1 MIRLLIPLLI
11 VLALMAYIG
20 WHLWQMLPLSQ
31 GWRATV
37 IAVCIGMVFL
47 MVASIFGRNHLSETL
62 IGSIYYISTAWLFI
76 LLYMV
81 LAFVVIDVVR
91 AVVPAVRPW
100 FVHHWGGVIGVAV
113 VLLLVFAYGNWRYH
127 HKVRTE
133 LTVETGKPLLRDY
146 RLVALSDLHLGY
158 TIGRKELA
166 RWVDLINKEKP
177 DAVVIA
183 GDIIDN
189 SVRPVLRQAMQ
200 EELRRLKAP
209 LGVYACFGN
218 HDHLAG
224 TGQSGD
230 FFHQAGIRLLRDE
243 VVLVDSAF
251 YVAGRDDR
259 TNSHR
264 KPTAKILSNLDLR
277 HPIILLDHQPYHL
290 KESERAGVDFQL
302 SGHTHRGQ
310 VFPIN
315 IITDVIYECSH
326 GYHRLGRTHYYVS
339 EGIGLWGGKFR
350 IGSKSEYTVVTL
362 KGTRP

>member
-1 MIRLLIPLLI
+1 MLKLILFLII
-11 VLALMAYIG
+11 VLGLMVYVA
-20 WHLWQMLPLSQ
+20 WHLWQMLPLGT

-37 IAVCIGMVFL
+37 ISVCLGLLFL
-47 MVASIFGRNHLSETL
+47 MVAAIVGRKYIPENLT
-62 IGSIYYISTAWLFI
+62 GYIYYITTAWLFI
-76 LLYMV
+76 FLY
-81 LAFVVIDVVR
+81 LAMACLVIDVVR
-91 AVVPAVRPW
+91 LAVPSVRPW
-100 FVHHWGGVIGVAV
+100 FVHHWGGVAAVAGA
-113 VLLLVFAYGNWRYH
+113 LLLIFAYGNWRYH

-133 LTVETGKPLLRDY
+133 LTVDTEKPLLRDY

-166 RWVDLINKEKP
+166 RWVDLVNREEP
-177 DAVVIA
+177 DAVIIA

-189 SVRPVLRQAMQ
+189 AMQPVLREAMD
-200 EELRRLKAP
+200 EELKRLKAP
-209 LGVYACFGN
+209 LGVYACPGN
-218 HDHLAG
+218 HDYL
-224 TGQSGD
+224 SGKDNTD
-230 FFHQAGIRLLRDE
+230 FFHQAGIRLLKDE

-259 TNSHR
+259 TNHKR
-264 KPTAKILSNLDLR
+264 KKLKEILKNIDLR
-277 HPIILLDHQPYHL
+277 HPMVLLDHQPFHL
-290 KESERAGVDFQL
+290 KQSERAGVDFQL

-315 IITDVIYECSH
+315 LITDVIYECSH

-362 KGTRP
+362 KGMRP